1 VTALDS
7 SPEMIELSR
16 KKIDNDPECVIS
28 KQRTDTGLYGGAVD
42 AYHHDRTDRQTSALN
57 W

>member
-16 KKIDNDPECVIS
+16 KKIDNDPRVR
-28 KQRTDTGLYGGAVD
+28 QVD
-42 AYHHDRTDRQTSALN
+42 QSVSDR
-57 W
+57 